1 MRVGIINYGLGNL
14 KSLEMIIKN
23 LDYDVEIIFSP
34 KNLKNLDKA
43 ILPGVGSYSQ
53 AMKLIN
59 ANFWNE
65 HINEFALGKKN
76 YLLGICLGM
85 QILSSSG
92 EEIKETKG
100 LDIIKGK
107 VVSLKSLGCNER
119 IPHIGW
125 NSIKNRVD
133 TILLDG
139 ISQNTDFYFVH
150 SYVFKPDDDSHIVS
164 TTNYG
169 VDFCS
174 VIKKDNI
181 FGTQFHPEKSSFSG
195 RKILQNF
202 LDS

>member
-150 SYVFKPDDDSHIVS
+150 SYVFKPDDYSHIVS

-202 LDS
+202 LDA

>member
-1 MRVGIINYGLGNL
+1 MKVGIINYGLGNL

-23 LDYDVEIIFSP
+23 LGYDVEVIFSP

-65 HINEFALGKKN
+65 QINEFAVEKKF
-76 YLLGICLGM
+76 LLGICLGM

-107 VVSLKSLGCNER
+107 VVSLKSLNCNER

-125 NSIKNRVD
+125 NSIKNKIQYYWMEYLKIQIF
-133 TILLDG
+133 ILYTATSL
-139 ISQNTDFYFVH
+139 SQKMITCGF
-150 SYVFKPDDDSHIVS
+150 
-164 TTNYG
+164 NYKLW
-169 VDFCS
+169 C
-174 VIKKDNI
+174 
-181 FGTQFHPEKSSFSG
+181 
-195 RKILQNF
+195 
-202 LDS
+202 